1 MVEADG
7 ESQRLCN
14 GEYAE
19 ERVLLTN
26 VREHAAA
33 LCERDLRVAVE
44 GDGAAELVRSGPA
57 RHRIEQSSL
66 ATTRGSHHGEHVAR
80 FEHAVCRLEHG
91 LALYR
96 HAEAGPLEAGGT
108 RDRAAGALERAN
120 AGLGV
125 HFHRHEPPW
134 TLGLASRETLES
146 KAESRCESKQMSRSC
161 VSFFDVGFGLPSFL
175 EFSILFSR

>member
-108 RDRAAGALERAN
+108 RDRAAGAFERAN

-134 TLGLASRETLES
+134 TLGLVSRETPPYLVFGRQRVAA
-146 KAESRCESKQMSRSC
+146 KASRCH
-161 VSFFDVGFGLPSFL
+161 GAAFL
-175 EFSILFSR
+175 F